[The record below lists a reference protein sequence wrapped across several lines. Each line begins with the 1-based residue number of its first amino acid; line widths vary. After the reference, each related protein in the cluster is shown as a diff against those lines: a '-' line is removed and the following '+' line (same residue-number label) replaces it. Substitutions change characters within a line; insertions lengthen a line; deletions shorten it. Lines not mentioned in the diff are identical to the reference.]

1 METNITKT
9 ASSSESKKSTKR
21 KAANGKARAG
31 KTAKRAA
38 KTASGKSKRTRAAKG
53 STVEQAPELTP
64 EQRMNRIAVA
74 AYYLAEQRS
83 FAPHGELDD
92 WLTAERSL

>member
-9 ASSSESKKSTKR
+9 ASSSESKKPAKR

-38 KTASGKSKRTRAAKG
+38 KTASAKTKRTKATKG
-53 STVEQAPELTP
+53 STVEQIAELTP
-64 EQRMNRIAVA
+64 EQRTNRIAEA
-74 AYYLAEQRS
+74 AYYLAEQRA
-83 FAPHGELDD
+83 FAPNGELDD